1 MTPRERAEQLYYQA
15 CPHGKK
21 LWGNSSKFVM
31 ATRCT
36 VCITQAIE
44 DAVEEAEVQVRAK
57 GRLLTAI
64 EVAEK
69 KEACAKV
76 VEEFDFNYEV
86 TVAQIA
92 ASIRNHK

>member
-1 MTPRERAEQLYYQA
+1 MTARERAERAIDQLFPKWTQMDDEI
-15 CPHGKK
+15 
-21 LWGNSSKFVM
+21 NIV
-31 ATRCT
+31 
-36 VCITQAIE
+36 TQAIE
-44 DAVEEAEVQVRAK
+44 EAVEEAEVQVRAK

-86 TVAQIA
+86 TVPQIA